1 MNKINFFA
9 NVNTYAS
16 QNFKIKDNN
25 TPEELPENLQRDL
38 NKMSVLGKS
47 QIQFKGKSFKL
58 NKDDLLF
65 AGSIAAAFGLSA
77 DILNKVKDTIANFL
91 QSNNYTSMSDIG
103 GEENMDLQ
111 CDLTEKI
118 NDIIDLDDEN
128 YEILV
133 NKIVDRCDSEFGY
146 DPDFSETDNFEQ
158 SIKNTIK
165 KSKEN
170 DEKFIQS
177 LILTFELN
185 PEEQQNL
192 RNIIS
197 DALKEHNLPS
207 LKALTRDISF
217 KITDEILDKITESLN
232 LSLGQEGLLTA
243 ELERRIAF
251 DDTQYTPKI
260 NPLDRNIEKSIKEA
274 AAINK
279 ITSKYDIAPFD
290 TDRLI
295 VALKNDAYKNG
306 FTSIFDLFNG
316 QNIENYTETNSV
328 LSSRD
333 FEQVKTDLLID
344 FHITAKNQT
353 NIYNQMEKESHERA
367 LQYLKN
373 CAIICILDDTF
384 NFSQADLQKLQA
396 YFKAVKPDLK
406 TENNIWKTAYEISE
420 IFKISGTETA
430 KLIKKAC
437 EISEEELQDYNIKY
451 AYKLIDKK

>member
-1 MNKINFFA
+1 M
-9 NVNTYAS
+9 
-16 QNFKIKDNN
+16 
-25 TPEELPENLQRDL
+25 
-38 NKMSVLGKS
+38 
-47 QIQFKGKSFKL
+47 
-58 NKDDLLF
+58 
-65 AGSIAAAFGLSA
+65 
-77 DILNKVKDTIANFL
+77 
-91 QSNNYTSMSDIG
+91 
-103 GEENMDLQ
+103 
-111 CDLTEKI
+111 
-118 NDIIDLDDEN
+118 
-128 YEILV
+128 
-133 NKIVDRCDSEFGY
+133 
-146 DPDFSETDNFEQ
+146 
-158 SIKNTIK
+158 
-165 KSKEN
+165 
-170 DEKFIQS
+170 
-177 LILTFELN
+177 
-185 PEEQQNL
+185 